1 MYQHKNK
8 VKENN
13 LFLRA
18 TSVHFHILTSIPERD
33 ELHSTNLTENI
44 STAEL
49 VPSNRRSE
57 AVSYINA
64 EPPLL
69 DKNTSPL
76 SMFPSH
82 SPGLGRSN
90 MANNVKNN
98 NRSYTSLQLS

>member
-1 MYQHKNK
+1 MYQSKNK

-18 TSVHFHILTSIPERD
+18 TSVHFHILTPAPERD
-33 ELHSTNLTENI
+33 ELNSINLTENI

-57 AVSYINA
+57 AASYINA
-64 EPPLL
+64 EPSL

-76 SMFPSH
+76 PMFPSY

-90 MANNVKNN
+90 VANNVKNN
-98 NRSYTSLQLS
+98 NRSYTALQLS